1 MVDNQ
6 TFFVYPRNTNEYML
20 GEAPV
25 KIYAAAQKNRE
36 IPTGQ
41 QE

>member
-1 MVDNQ
+1 VE
-6 TFFVYPRNTNEYML
+6 TKYPML

-36 IPTGQ
+36 IPMGQ
-41 QE
+41 QKLSWRLFLMQLT